1 MQDDKQNLTEI
12 LRFQQ
17 SLMRL
22 VSRGG
27 LITDSDN
34 APAPTKGP
42 ASEQAQ
48 QLEVWVRRVRPQA
61 S

>member
-1 MQDDKQNLTEI
+1 MQDDKQNLAEI

-27 LITDSDN
+27 LVNDADN
-34 APAPTKGP
+34 APVPSKGP